1 MEKEASMIT
10 GKSEQDIGNIEDYFK
25 GFRMKIFLEWLKG
38 NFLLILF
45 NIIIMIIYLKKLY

>member
-1 MEKEASMIT
+1 MEKEATVIT